1 MKRLHVHVSVDDIA
15 KSIGFYSALFGAEP
29 VVLKEDYAKWMVD
42 DPRVNFAISNKE
54 GTTRG
59 LNHLGI
65 QAEHEQELEGVYKRL
80 GEAKIATVDETCARC
95 CYAESDKHW
104 AVDPTGIVWEAY
116 RTMGTIAMY
125 GEDRGAGV
133 DPLIRS
139 VEKRSTKAV
148 GPVADAGDCD
158 VCA

>member
-1 MKRLHVHVSVDDIA
+1 MKRLHVHVSVDDIG
-15 KSIGFYSALFGAEP
+15 KSAGFYSALFGAEP
-29 VVLKEDYAKWMVD
+29 VVLKDDYAKWMVD
-42 DPRVNFAISNKE
+42 DPRVNFAISSKE

-65 QAEHEQELEGVYKRL
+65 QAEEEEELEGVYKRL
-80 GEAKIATVDETCARC
+80 GEANIATVDETCARC

-116 RTMGTIAMY
+116 RTMGAIAMY

-133 DPLIRS
+133 DPLIRD
-139 VEKRSTKAV
+139 VEKRSIKPAAPASESD
-148 GPVADAGDCD
+148 GCGA
-158 VCA
+158 CA